1 MTRALFLAAALLCV
15 ACATPGAGRP
25 RAEGELAIAL
35 SRDVSR
41 EVSGTWPILIVS
53 ITNRSPHQI
62 CIQRD
67 TLQNPD
73 SYGMELHLY
82 DARGRAVRP
91 GPEGFIPPPM
101 EGIVRLEP
109 GGNTRG
115 RYYLNGRFELGENA
129 TPLPPRMNAQV
140 SFPYGYCED
149 TWARRATSARQPI

>member
-1 MTRALFLAAALLCV
+1 MKRARYLLVALLCV
-15 ACATPGAGRP
+15 ACATPNAGRP
-25 RAEGELAIAL
+25 AAEGELAISL

-41 EVSGTWPILIVS
+41 EVSGTWPILVVS
-53 ITNRSPHQI
+53 ITNRSQHQI

-91 GPEGFIPPPM
+91 GPEGFIPPPL

-109 GGNTRG
+109 GGSTRG
-115 RYYLNGRFELGENA
+115 QYYLNGRFRLRGA
-129 TPLPPRMNAQV
+129 GTPFPRGMSAQV
-140 SFPYGYCED
+140 SFAYGYCGHDWEL
-149 TWARRATSARQPI
+149 RATSTRQAI